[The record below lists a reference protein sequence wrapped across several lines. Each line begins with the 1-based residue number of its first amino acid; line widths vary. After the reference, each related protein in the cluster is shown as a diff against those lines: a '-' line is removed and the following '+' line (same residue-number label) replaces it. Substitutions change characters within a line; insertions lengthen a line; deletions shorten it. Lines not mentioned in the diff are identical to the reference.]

1 MISKLDAI
9 LMQGIIDIRDLF
21 LVWRHIDRLRIAS

>member
-9 LMQGIIDIRDLF
+9 LMQGIIDIRYLF
-21 LVWRHIDRLRIAS
+21 LVWRHIDGVKLPS